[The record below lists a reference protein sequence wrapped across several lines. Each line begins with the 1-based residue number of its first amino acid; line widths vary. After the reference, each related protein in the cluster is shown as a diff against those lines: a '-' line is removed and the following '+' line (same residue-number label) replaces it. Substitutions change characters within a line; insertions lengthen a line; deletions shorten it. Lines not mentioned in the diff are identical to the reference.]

1 MFISIEQYNGLTN
14 WVNTV
19 YKVIYITWFQG
30 FSIGVYKLM
39 IIILFSI
46 PFPKLII
53 FVIEYL
59 SRCATVMYQSLA
71 MTTEISNIG
80 GSIN

>member
-1 MFISIEQYNGLTN
+1 
-14 WVNTV
+14 
-19 YKVIYITWFQG
+19 
-30 FSIGVYKLM
+30 M

-46 PFPKLII
+46 PFPNLII
-53 FVIEYL
+53 LAIEYL

-80 GSIN
+80 GRIN

>member
-1 MFISIEQYNGLTN
+1 MHLIAPYDKYIIVTCLRQYSINQQHYN
-14 WVNTV
+14 
-19 YKVIYITWFQG
+19 
-30 FSIGVYKLM
+30 M

-46 PFPKLII
+46 PFPNLVI

-80 GSIN
+80 GRIN